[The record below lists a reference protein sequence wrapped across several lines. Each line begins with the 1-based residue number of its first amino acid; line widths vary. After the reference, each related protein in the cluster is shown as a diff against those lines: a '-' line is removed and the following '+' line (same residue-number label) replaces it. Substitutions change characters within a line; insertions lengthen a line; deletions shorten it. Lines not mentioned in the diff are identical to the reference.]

1 MALHK
6 AVSVAMLTLAVAG
19 VAAAYMGEGTTQG
32 TVIVVGEDRLVVQAA
47 EGGQMTFEVAM
58 VKDGDQWVRN
68 GAQLAQLKT
77 IKQGAA
83 AEVHWGRDHT
93 NHYYIIELKTQ
104 EGPARAREGVVQ
116 GKVITSSEGRIVVAA
131 TDGSQMTLEPI
142 WVRRNNQS
150 VRDPAQVAF
159 ARALKP
165 GDEIVALWGLDEGTH
180 YVMRG
185 VAKVDPAGQALG
197 LALTQAELREAYQQI
212 NQLQEQIRDLR
223 RLIEQGLRALAPAQA
238 PPAAPH

>member
-1 MALHK
+1 MALHR
-6 AVSVAMLTLAVAG
+6 AVSVAVLALAVA
-19 VAAAYMGEGTTQG
+19 ASAFAWMGEGTTRG

-58 VKDGDQWVRN
+58 VKDGDQWVKN

-77 IKQGAA
+77 IKQGATV
-83 AEVHWGRDHT
+83 EVHWGRDHT
-93 NHYYIIELKTQ
+93 NHYYIIELKSQ
-104 EGPARAREGVVQ
+104 EGPGRGREGLVQ
-116 GKVITSSEGRIVVAA
+116 GKVVTASEGRIVVAA
-131 TDGSQMTLEPI
+131 TDGSQMTLEPS

-150 VRDPAQVAF
+150 VRDPSQVAF
-159 ARALKP
+159 ASALKP
-165 GDEIVALWGLDEGTH
+165 GDEIVALWGLDGGTPH
-180 YVMRG
+180 LIHG

-212 NQLQEQIRDLR
+212 DQLQQQIRDLR

-238 PPAAPH
+238 QPAAPH